1 MKWIRQIKGLLC
13 MLALGLGSAAGAQLV
28 SSQQPASV
36 VQAMESEGWAA
47 RLVAPKDGDPY
58 IESKRDGLKL
68 LVLFMNCNTDHQDC
82 RSLQFYMG
90 FNDAKDTTLDQL
102 NEWNRT
108 KRFGRAYRDEEG
120 DPVMEM
126 DVDTDQGG
134 ISPALFA
141 EYLKTWSSLME
152 QFHGHIYPTKDS

>member
-1 MKWIRQIKGLLC
+1 MTRMGTIKGLLC
-13 MLALGLGSAAGAQLV
+13 TLALGLGSAAGAQLV
-28 SSQQPASV
+28 SSQHPGSV
-36 VQAMESEGWAA
+36 VKAMESEGWAA
-47 RLVAPKDGDPY
+47 TLVAPKDGNPY
-58 IESKRDGLKL
+58 IESKRDGIKL
-68 LVLFMNCNTDHQDC
+68 LVLFMNCNDDRQDC

-90 FNDAKDTTLDQL
+90 FNDAKDTTLDRL

-134 ISPALFA
+134 ISPALFG
-141 EYLKTWSSLME
+141 EYLKTWGSLMD
-152 QFHGHIYPTKDS
+152 QFHGHIYPAKGS